1 MTDQKKRERR
11 RGSEKPTNLSSI
23 YYHFALLCAFRP
35 FVNVSIEDS
44 DLHPYGICKE
54 AAQSILALV
63 QSYDDLFTLR
73 RVSALVPYFVYASGL
88 LGVAMETEGTSMNP
102 VHLRPGRNHGGNKL
116 EYAAEHKSPY
126 RNGDIGPGPATN
138 SYITM
143 SATDHARQL
152 LDKMGLAHLAATA
165 TRDQL

>member
-1 MTDQKKRERR
+1 
-11 RGSEKPTNLSSI
+11 
-23 YYHFALLCAFRP
+23 
-35 FVNVSIEDS
+35 VSIEDS

-88 LGVAMETEGTSMNP
+88 LGVAMETEGTSMDP
-102 VHLRPGRNHGGNKL
+102 VHLRHRRNHRGNKL
-116 EYAAEHKSPY
+116 KSAARHESPS
-126 RNGDIGPGPATN
+126 RIGGNGPGRATN

-152 LDKMGLAHLAATA
+152 LDKMALAHPAATVA
-165 TRDQL
+165 RDQL